1 MYSWAALSEH
11 ACVAVMANTTLP
23 PLPNNL
29 AFWRVAK
36 LPVAEI
42 RQRLEEAELQ
52 TTGTKSQLARRLHD
66 HLGSLAADSASGSAS
81 SPSAG
86 RSTPQASPPVS
97 NDQVNSPRRGLP
109 RRHRRS
115 RRHMRTSASGAAT
128 TTGDGL
134 PRATGAHKHTVTR
147 TGSAAEDGH
156 HRRHRRR
163 RSRASSSPETRCE
176 SRSCSYTTSTSASST
191 SPSSSDHTGRSSSSS
206 SSRAT
211 SPSPVRGRRHRR
223 PTRRSGRGRSR
234 AARSATTAAHTRSRS
249 GRHGRQLHRRHDGHR
264 HRHHRCHQRTAGAL
278 SPIPGRLK
286 RRIRRGEYV
295 DLALLLHANLN
306 ASASGA
312 KRNGSRRA
320 ASHTSTITDYAS
332 WAEAWCVYAAV
343 LCSFYPHLAPRLF
356 LYQHFVTLKSRSFQ
370 ATAWLRY
377 DAQFRLKLAANN
389 SWDFDAVDTE
399 LWASCFAADGLS
411 HATPAANTL
420 ACFTCGSL
428 SHLYA
433 SCPQRRRPG
442 PSQQPTAGPKSDHR

>member
-1 MYSWAALSEH
+1 MCGCDSSLMRWYRL
-11 ACVAVMANTTLP
+11 CVPT
-23 PLPNNL
+23 
-29 AFWRVAK
+29 
-36 LPVAEI
+36 
-42 RQRLEEAELQ
+42 
-52 TTGTKSQLARRLHD
+52 
-66 HLGSLAADSASGSAS
+66 
-81 SPSAG
+81 
-86 RSTPQASPPVS
+86 
-97 NDQVNSPRRGLP
+97 GLP

-115 RRHMRTSASGAAT
+115 RRHMQSPASG
-128 TTGDGL
+128 DDDRRRPS
-134 PRATGAHKHTVTR
+134 PRHGRSQTHGHSHR
-147 TGSAAEDGH
+147 SAAEDGH
-156 HRRHRRR
+156 HRRHHRR
-163 RSRASSSPETRCE
+163 RSRASSSPETRRE
-176 SRSCSYTTSTSASST
+176 SRSRSSTTSTSASST

-211 SPSPVRGRRHRR
+211 SPSPLRGHRHRR

-234 AARSATTAAHTRSRS
+234 AARSATTATHTRSRS
-249 GRHGRQLHRRHDGHR
+249 ERRGRQLHRRHDSHR
-264 HRHHRCHQRTAGAL
+264 HHHRHHRRHQRTAGAL
-278 SPIPGRLK
+278 PPIPGRLK

-370 ATAWLRY
+370 AAAWLRY

-411 HATPAANTL
+411 YATPAANTL

-433 SCPQRRRPG
+433 SCPHRRRPA
-442 PSQQPTAGPKSDHR
+442 PSQQPPAGPKSDQPPSRPPGNPPGEQQEPCYIFNDKGRCFRGNRCPYLHTCTHCGGQHSRRGCPNLRPQ

>member
-1 MYSWAALSEH
+1 MEGISQGDLSDHHQGLLQYS
-11 ACVAVMANTTLP
+11 NK
-23 PLPNNL
+23 L

-97 NDQVNSPRRGLP
+97 DDQANSPRRGLP

-115 RRHMRTSASGAAT
+115 RRRMRSSASGDDDRRRPSSRHGRSQT
-128 TTGDGL
+128 HG
-134 PRATGAHKHTVTR
+134 HSHCSV
-147 TGSAAEDGH
+147 AEDGH

-176 SRSCSYTTSTSASST
+176 SRSRSSTTSTSASST

-211 SPSPVRGRRHRR
+211 SPSPLHGHRHRR

-234 AARSATTAAHTRSRS
+234 AARLATTATHTRSRS
-249 GRHGRQLHRRHDGHR
+249 GRRGRQLHRRHDSHRHRHR
-264 HRHHRCHQRTAGAL
+264 HRHHRRHQRTAGAL
-278 SPIPGRLK
+278 PPIPGRLK

-377 DAQFRLKLAANN
+377 DAHFRLKLAANN
-389 SWDFDAVDTE
+389 S
-399 LWASCFAADGLS
+399 
-411 HATPAANTL
+411 
-420 ACFTCGSL
+420 
-428 SHLYA
+428 
-433 SCPQRRRPG
+433 
-442 PSQQPTAGPKSDHR
+442 